1 MATAKKVGI
10 WLDHSTA
17 HVMEFS
23 NNGIE
28 TKFIASKFTHEDR
41 VQSLNKSEKGM
52 HNKEQHEQAEYYKK
66 LSDII
71 RNHEEVILFGPT
83 TAKDELY
90 NTFKDNP
97 LFKEIGVSLL
107 PADKMTDHQEQ
118 AFVREYFSKPS

>member
-118 AFVREYFSKPS
+118 AFVRDYFSKPS